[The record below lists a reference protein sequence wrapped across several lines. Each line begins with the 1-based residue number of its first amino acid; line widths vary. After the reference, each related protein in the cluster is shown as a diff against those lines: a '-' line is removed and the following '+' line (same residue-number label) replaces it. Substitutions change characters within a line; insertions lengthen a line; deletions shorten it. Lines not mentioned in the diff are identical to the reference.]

1 METSQNNEKINDTKV
16 RLSLLENNVAIMTHN
31 VEKLEGKIDSNYA
44 TLHSRVS
51 ELRDDLRADFEL
63 KNEKILMKLE
73 EHNNNS
79 IHQNESINEKI
90 SKIEKWKWSLMGGAA
105 VIGYF
110 VAHIRLDKLL

>member
-1 METSQNNEKINDTKV
+1 METNQNNEKTNDTRT
-16 RLSLLENNVAIMTHN
+16 RLSLLENNIAIVTHN
-31 VEKLEGKIDSNYA
+31 VEKLETKIDSNYA
-44 TLHSRVS
+44 VLHSRVS
-51 ELRDDLRADFEL
+51 ELRDDLRSDFEL

-79 IHQNESINEKI
+79 VNQNALINEKI

-110 VAHIRLDKLL
+110 IAHVRLDKLL

>member
-1 METSQNNEKINDTKV
+1 MEISPNNEKINDTKT

-31 VEKLEGKIDSNYA
+31 VEKLETKIDTNYA

-51 ELRDDLRADFEL
+51 ELRDDLRMDFEI
-63 KNEKILMKLE
+63 KNEKILLKLE
-73 EHNNNS
+73 EHNTNS

-90 SKIEKWKWSLMGGAA
+90 TRIEKWRWSLMGGAA

-110 VAHIRLDKLL
+110 IAHIRLDKLL

>member
-1 METSQNNEKINDTKV
+1 METNQNNEKTNDTKT

-31 VEKLEGKIDSNYA
+31 VEKLETKIDSNYA
-44 TLHSRVS
+44 ILHSRVS
-51 ELRDDLRADFEL
+51 ELRDDLRSDFEL

-79 IHQNESINEKI
+79 IVQNQNINEKI
-90 SKIEKWKWSLMGGAA
+90 SKIEKWRWSLMGGAA

-110 VAHIRLDKLL
+110 IAHVRLDKLL